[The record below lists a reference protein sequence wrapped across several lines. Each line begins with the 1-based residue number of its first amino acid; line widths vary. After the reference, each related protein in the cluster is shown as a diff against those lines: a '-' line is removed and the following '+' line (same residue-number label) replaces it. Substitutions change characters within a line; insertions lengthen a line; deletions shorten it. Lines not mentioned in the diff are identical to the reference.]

1 MNIRDLQSEAQQLQ
15 DWKWPEDK
23 YNIDAAFKKLVEEV
37 GELSKALNY
46 ESTQDI
52 GYEMADV
59 LLTLLGLAVRCNID
73 VQSMTA
79 AKWEIVKDRLGY
91 TEAMKQPWDQ
101 LSLV

>member
-1 MNIRDLQSEAQQLQ
+1 MNIRELQSEAKHLQ

-23 YNIDAAFKKLVEEV
+23 NNIDAAFKKFIEEV

-46 ESTQDI
+46 ESTLDI

-59 LLTLLGLAVRCNID
+59 LLTLLGLAARCDID
-73 VQSMTA
+73 VQSMTT
-79 AKWEIVKDRLGY
+79 AKWQIVKDRLGY